1 MNLRTMPIRLT
12 HLPPTGS
19 GDSPKPVM
27 LPLARVQ
34 LGVTVHGS
42 KTLKMQ
48 AIFDA
53 TEREYRL
60 IWAWPAEKP
69 RFRDDFATF
78 ARERLRLGVGGR
90 LGAGR
95 DAEQRTESV
104 ERIEAS
110 VEAECELVE
119 VRL

>member
-1 MNLRTMPIRLT
+1 VGGRKWSQNIGVSRNQT
-12 HLPPTGS
+12 HPFADREFFDQSEHERQAVLIF
-19 GDSPKPVM
+19 
-27 LPLARVQ
+27 
-34 LGVTVHGS
+34 VTVHGS

-78 ARERLRLGVGGR
+78 ARERLLIFVSVRPTASSNWR
-90 LGAGR
+90 AG
-95 DAEQRTESV
+95 S
-104 ERIEAS
+104 S
-110 VEAECELVE
+110 
-119 VRL
+119 